1 MKIVTDAVSVLVIIC
16 MLGAMIYATKA
27 LKAGKGQKEE
37 EKKGNLKMAGL
48 FFVAYALLNLLRMY
62 LMGNLG

>member
-1 MKIVTDAVSVLVIIC
+1 MKIVTDVVSVLVIIV

-27 LKAGKGQKEE
+27 LKARKGQKEE
-37 EKKGNLKMAGL
+37 EKKSNLKTAGL
-48 FFVAYALLNLLRMY
+48 FFMAYVLLNLLRLY